1 MTLAPSVDETFLTTV
16 EPLRGELT
24 AHCYRML
31 GSVHDAEDLVQET
44 YLRAWKAY
52 HNFENR
58 SSVRTWMYQIATNAC
73 LSALGSKHRRTLPT
87 GVGQP
92 SGPPTGDLAIRQE
105 VAWLEPFRTRWSG
118 SEPPWTPATRWSPR
132 RACASPSWPRCST

>member
-1 MTLAPSVDETFLTTV
+1 MNLATSVDETFMTMV
-16 EPLRGELT
+16 EPMRGELT

-92 SGPPTGDLAIRQE
+92 SGPPTG
-105 VAWLEPFRTRWSG
+105 
-118 SEPPWTPATRWSPR
+118 
-132 RACASPSWPRCST
+132 

>member
-1 MTLAPSVDETFLTTV
+1 MTLATSVDETFMTMV
-16 EPLRGELT
+16 EPMRGELT

-73 LSALGSKHRRTLPT
+73 LSALRQQAPADPAHRGGSAEWAAHR
-87 GVGQP
+87 
-92 SGPPTGDLAIRQE
+92 
-105 VAWLEPFRTRWSG
+105 
-118 SEPPWTPATRWSPR
+118 
-132 RACASPSWPRCST
+132 

>member
-1 MTLAPSVDETFLTTV
+1 MTRRIGVPRSPRVRRSCTERAGGTQMTDQLADEDFLAVTG
-16 EPLRGELT
+16 PYRRELL

-92 SGPPTGDLAIRQE
+92 SGPPTGDLAVRQE
-105 VAWLEPFRTRWSG
+105 VAWLEPLPDSVVWQ
-118 SEPPWTPATRWSPR
+118 
-132 RACASPSWPRCST
+132 